1 MNKEML
7 PENLKKEWLH
17 CKKCPLHKC
26 NTPSKENPS
35 GRVFGRGNPDAP
47 LLLVGEAPG
56 GQEAATGI
64 DFYEN
69 APAGGKLKQILS
81 YYELQN
87 LVYIANPVVC
97 RSTKNGKNIKPDAS
111 HYAACRPRFDR
122 LVQII
127 QPELIVA
134 MGAGAA
140 EVLTGQ
146 PIQIMKQMGEI
157 FDTAHGLVI
166 VVPHPCVY
174 IYRQKDEELRKNSDK
189 IWKKIAKMAQSG
201 LISNREDHAKGAL

>member
-1 MNKEML
+1 MDKEML
-7 PENLKKEWLH
+7 LENLKKEWLH

-26 NTPSKENPS
+26 NTPSDDNPS
-35 GRVFGRGNPDAP
+35 GRAFGRGNVDAP
-47 LLLVGEAPG
+47 LLLVGEALG
-56 GQEAATGI
+56 KTESSSGQVF
-64 DFYEN
+64 DEN

-81 YYELQN
+81 YYELQD
-87 LVYIANPVVC
+87 LVYIANPVAC

-157 FDTAHGLVI
+157 FDTAYGLVI
-166 VVPHPCVY
+166 VVPHPCAY
-174 IYRQKDEELRKNSDK
+174 IYRQKDEDLRKKSDK
-189 IWKKIAKMAQSG
+189 IWRKIAKMAQSG
-201 LISNREDHAKGAL
+201 LYSNREDQTKGAI